1 MAGRPKAKIDWRR
14 VDQMLMAQCTA
25 VEIAA
30 ALGLGCEDT
39 LYNACKRDHKMHFS
53 AYSQQKRAKGHATA
67 KEIFYKQAWI
77 DKNDGQQSTRQ
88 IFWLKNH
95 AGFSDKIETQIS
107 GELKTQNTIEVVRAE
122 FPNNGTETAPP
133 LPPSWQANTGGQLPG

>member
-1 MAGRPKAKIDWRR
+1 MAGRPKAIIDWRR

-39 LYNACKRDHKMHFS
+39 LYRACQRDHKIDFA

-67 KEIFYKQAWI
+67 KEVFYQKAFI
-77 DKNDGQQSTRQ
+77 EKDTTAA
-88 IFWLKNH
+88 IFWSKQHL
-95 AGFSDKIETQIS
+95 GWSDKKEVKQDLTATVI
-107 GELKTQNTIEVVRAE
+107 KEVVQVE
-122 FPNNGTETAPP
+122 
-133 LPPSWQANTGGQLPG
+133 LPSNQPDPDTPKPWQTDTIPE

>member
-1 MAGRPKAKIDWRR
+1 MAGRPKAIIDWRR

-25 VEIAA
+25 VEIAS
-30 ALGLGCEDT
+30 ALGISTDT
-39 LYNACKRDHKMHFS
+39 LTRACLREQKADF
-53 AYSQQKRAKGHATA
+53 AEYSQQKRAKGHATA

-95 AGFSDKIETQIS
+95 AGFSDKVETQIS

-133 LPPSWQANTGGQLPG
+133 LPPSWQANTGGKLPG

>member
-1 MAGRPKAKIDWRR
+1 MAGRPKAIIDWRR

-39 LYNACKRDHKMHFS
+39 LYRACQRDHKIDFA

-67 KEIFYKQAWI
+67 KEVFYQKAFI
-77 DKNDGQQSTRQ
+77 EKDTTAA
-88 IFWLKNH
+88 IFWSKQHL
-95 AGFSDKIETQIS
+95 GWSDKK
-107 GELKTQNTIEVVRAE
+107 ELKSDVSIRQSKYEDLVND
-122 FPNNGTETAPP
+122 TEDDDDDEA
-133 LPPSWQANTGGQLPG
+133 